1 MAEAPSYE
9 GAIISKEFNMEKGFY
24 ETMFLKQM
32 KQIIDYQNL
41 ITEML
46 ADMEDAE
53 KREYFRNKYI
63 ALLEQLKQK

>member
-1 MAEAPSYE
+1 MGDKLFQEYFVRS
-9 GAIISKEFNMEKGFY
+9 
-24 ETMFLKQM
+24 M
-32 KQIIDYQNL
+32 KQIVGYQNL

>member
-1 MAEAPSYE
+1 
-9 GAIISKEFNMEKGFY
+9 
-24 ETMFLKQM
+24 M
-32 KQIIDYQNL
+32 KQIVGYQNL